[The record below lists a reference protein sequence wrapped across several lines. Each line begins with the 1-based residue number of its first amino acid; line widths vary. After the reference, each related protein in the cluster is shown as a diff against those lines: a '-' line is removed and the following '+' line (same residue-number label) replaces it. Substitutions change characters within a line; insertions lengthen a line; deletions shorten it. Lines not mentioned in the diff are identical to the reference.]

1 MSGYIKKIL
10 TKDGPK
16 QIDYNA
22 LANLPKSIITTSTI
36 GVSWVSSTAPY
47 TQRISIHGVT
57 AKSVVEI
64 SLPSNATID
73 QVEAYQALNLQD
85 GGQDIDVI
93 TLRAFGEKNTIEIPI
108 NIIIRKD
115 LE

>member
-1 MSGYIKKIL
+1 MSGYIKRIL

-22 LANLPKSIITTSTI
+22 LANLPKSTQTTSVISTL
-36 GVSWVSSTAPY
+36 WVGSTAPY
-47 TQRISIHGVT
+47 TQSMIINGVT
-57 AKSVVEI
+57 EKSIIEI
-64 SLPSNATID
+64 SLPSDVNAD

-85 GGQDIDVI
+85 GGQDIDKI

-108 NIIIRKD
+108 NIVIRKD